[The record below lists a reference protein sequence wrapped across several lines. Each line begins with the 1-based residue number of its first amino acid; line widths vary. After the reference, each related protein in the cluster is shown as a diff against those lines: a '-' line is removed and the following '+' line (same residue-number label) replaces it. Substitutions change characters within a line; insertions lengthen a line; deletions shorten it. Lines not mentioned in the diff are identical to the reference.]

1 MRRGGRRKSSAPL
14 QQPST
19 THLPLRIL
27 QSAGR
32 QQPDVQLVF
41 STYFVQHFIVCVTN
55 SFPPSG
61 WPASCFQLVN
71 IPRSGGAGVTGR
83 PIRPPWLELNPLR
96 SHQLSN
102 NPPPEAPLLIPQIH
116 GLLLAGREK
125 RTSPMTSTWLPARVF
140 TGSKSS
146 LRRRAPH
153 LDEDTAAVFTNA
165 ALAEGSEGVLLAST
179 FTGMQR
185 SGVIGFGE
193 AGQIGE
199 NQKWGWEDR
208 KAARKDGRNQC
219 REEGEAREEPHAW
232 EGGAGNRG
240 FKGASFCVHV
250 NLRPSSREALHLSK
264 WWI

>member
-41 STYFVQHFIVCVTN
+41 SAYFVQHFIVCVTN

-61 WPASCFQLVN
+61 WLASCSQLVN
-71 IPRSGGAGVTGR
+71 IPRSGGAGVTGC

-102 NPPPEAPLLIPQIH
+102 TNSPPHPEAPLLIPQIH
-116 GLLLAGREK
+116 GLLLTVRET

-140 TGSKSS
+140 TTGSKSS
-146 LRRRAPH
+146 LRRRRHIWTRIPRPY
-153 LDEDTAAVFTNA
+153 LQ
-165 ALAEGSEGVLLAST
+165 
-179 FTGMQR
+179 MQR
-185 SGVIGFGE
+185 WRR
-193 AGQIGE
+193 AL
-199 NQKWGWEDR
+199 
-208 KAARKDGRNQC
+208 
-219 REEGEAREEPHAW
+219 
-232 EGGAGNRG
+232 
-240 FKGASFCVHV
+240 KGYY
-250 NLRPSSREALHLSK
+250 
-264 WWI
+264 